1 MNAIEI
7 KGLTK
12 RYKDFALEGLD
23 LTLPMGCVLGLVGA
37 NGAGKST
44 TIRLIMDAMERDGG
58 TVEVLGVDNK
68 SQEFQKVKEEVG
80 VVLDETCVPEF
91 ITARQLGKIMADT
104 YRNWEQDAYERWL
117 DKFQLP
123 GNKKFKEYSRGMTM
137 KLGIAAAL
145 SHRARLLLLDE
156 ATSGLDPMVREELL
170 EVFADFAAQDGHA
183 VLISSHIVSDLE
195 KICDYVAFLEKGRLV
210 LCEEKDVLLDRYGI
224 LKCGE
229 VAAPPGTVRWEA
241 TGERGRAPGGG
252 PGTRDIKA
260 KAWNRPGYR
269 ERCGDHRPPAGGPAQ
284 GLVPEQMR
292 AHVGKDLAAN
302 RHVPGGPGPRRHASG
317 RARSPVHGGTPTLS
331 RSDPVPTGCRPPH
344 PGGSGYFPG
353 RPAWGTAERGP
364 GPRSLVQQPQ
374 RGAQHLSPPALPP
387 KDGPFQGR
395 PARPRHRHTATA
407 RPRSR
412 PAARP
417 APEIQA
423 PGGNPHLPPRTAPG
437 GPGRCRRRHPAPP
450 RR

>member
-58 TVEVLGVDNK
+58 TVEVLGVDNQ
-68 SQEFQKVKEEVG
+68 SRSFQKVKEEVG

-104 YRNWEQDAYERWL
+104 YRNWEQVTYEKWL

-170 EVFADFAAQDGHA
+170 EVFADFAAQDDHA

-195 KICDYVAFLEKGRLV
+195 KICDYVAFLERGRLV

-224 LKCGE
+224 LKCGRE
-229 VAAPPGTVRWEA
+229 DLKRVDPAALHGVRLGQYGAEA
-241 TGERGRAPGGG
+241 LVERDRAP
-252 PGTRDIKA
+252 RDMVVDRATLEDIILHLA
-260 KAWNRPGYR
+260 K
-269 ERCGDHRPPAGGPAQ
+269 EE
-284 GLVPEQMR
+284 EQ
-292 AHVGKDLAAN
+292 
-302 RHVPGGPGPRRHASG
+302 
-317 RARSPVHGGTPTLS
+317 
-331 RSDPVPTGCRPPH
+331 
-344 PGGSGYFPG
+344 
-353 RPAWGTAERGP
+353 
-364 GPRSLVQQPQ
+364 
-374 RGAQHLSPPALPP
+374 
-387 KDGPFQGR
+387 
-395 PARPRHRHTATA
+395 
-407 RPRSR
+407 
-412 PAARP
+412 
-417 APEIQA
+417 
-423 PGGNPHLPPRTAPG
+423 
-437 GPGRCRRRHPAPP
+437 
-450 RR
+450 

>member
-104 YRNWEQDAYERWL
+104 YRNWEQDTYERWL

-123 GNKKFKEYSRGMTM
+123 GNKEFKEYSRGMTM
-137 KLGIAAAL
+137 KLGIAAAM
-145 SHRARLLLLDE
+145 SHGAKLLLLDE

-224 LKCGE
+224 LKCGRE
-229 VAAPPGTVRWEA
+229 DLNRVDPAALHGVRLGQYGAEA
-241 TGERGRAPGGG
+241 LVERDRAP
-252 PGTRDIKA
+252 RDMVVDRATLEDIILHLA
-260 KAWNRPGYR
+260 K
-269 ERCGDHRPPAGGPAQ
+269 EE
-284 GLVPEQMR
+284 EQ
-292 AHVGKDLAAN
+292 
-302 RHVPGGPGPRRHASG
+302 
-317 RARSPVHGGTPTLS
+317 
-331 RSDPVPTGCRPPH
+331 
-344 PGGSGYFPG
+344 
-353 RPAWGTAERGP
+353 
-364 GPRSLVQQPQ
+364 
-374 RGAQHLSPPALPP
+374 
-387 KDGPFQGR
+387 
-395 PARPRHRHTATA
+395 
-407 RPRSR
+407 
-412 PAARP
+412 
-417 APEIQA
+417 
-423 PGGNPHLPPRTAPG
+423 
-437 GPGRCRRRHPAPP
+437 
-450 RR
+450 

>member
-12 RYKDFALEGLD
+12 RYKDFSLEGLD

-58 TVEVLGVDNK
+58 TVEVLGVDNQ

-224 LKCGE
+224 LKCGRE
-229 VAAPPGTVRWEA
+229 DLNRVDPAALHGVRLGQYGAEA
-241 TGERGRAPGGG
+241 LVERDRAP
-252 PGTRDIKA
+252 RDMVVDRATLEDIILHLA
-260 KAWNRPGYR
+260 K
-269 ERCGDHRPPAGGPAQ
+269 EE
-284 GLVPEQMR
+284 EQ
-292 AHVGKDLAAN
+292 
-302 RHVPGGPGPRRHASG
+302 
-317 RARSPVHGGTPTLS
+317 
-331 RSDPVPTGCRPPH
+331 
-344 PGGSGYFPG
+344 
-353 RPAWGTAERGP
+353 
-364 GPRSLVQQPQ
+364 
-374 RGAQHLSPPALPP
+374 
-387 KDGPFQGR
+387 
-395 PARPRHRHTATA
+395 
-407 RPRSR
+407 
-412 PAARP
+412 
-417 APEIQA
+417 
-423 PGGNPHLPPRTAPG
+423 
-437 GPGRCRRRHPAPP
+437 
-450 RR
+450 

>member
-104 YRNWEQDAYERWL
+104 YRNWEQDTYERWL

-156 ATSGLDPMVREELL
+156 ATSGLDPMVWEELL

-224 LKCGE
+224 LKCGRE
-229 VAAPPGTVRWEA
+229 DLNRVDPAALHGVRLGQYGAEA
-241 TGERGRAPGGG
+241 LVERDRAP
-252 PGTRDIKA
+252 RDMVVDRATLEDIILHLA
-260 KAWNRPGYR
+260 K
-269 ERCGDHRPPAGGPAQ
+269 EE
-284 GLVPEQMR
+284 EQ
-292 AHVGKDLAAN
+292 
-302 RHVPGGPGPRRHASG
+302 
-317 RARSPVHGGTPTLS
+317 
-331 RSDPVPTGCRPPH
+331 
-344 PGGSGYFPG
+344 
-353 RPAWGTAERGP
+353 
-364 GPRSLVQQPQ
+364 
-374 RGAQHLSPPALPP
+374 
-387 KDGPFQGR
+387 
-395 PARPRHRHTATA
+395 
-407 RPRSR
+407 
-412 PAARP
+412 
-417 APEIQA
+417 
-423 PGGNPHLPPRTAPG
+423 
-437 GPGRCRRRHPAPP
+437 
-450 RR
+450 